1 VSAVEAT
8 VEALYRYPFKSMQ
21 GETVDGVRLDSRG
34 MAGDREWAATFPDG
48 RVGSCKTWKHVRRL
62 DGLLAYAARTRHG
75 RVEVHTPTG
84 AVLAAGDP
92 DLDVALTALAGE
104 PVRAARESGTPHFD
118 IGAVHLISRSSL
130 TALAAEVPG
139 GTVVPVAR
147 FRPNIVIAGEWGPGF
162 GDDWIGRKVSIG
174 ETTRLEITEQ
184 TERCVTVT
192 LPQPGVPRDKEV
204 LRVLAKGRN
213 TNFGVYAKV
222 IREGSVRF
230 GDRVRVS

>member
-1 VSAVEAT
+1 
-8 VEALYRYPFKSMQ
+8 M
-21 GETVDGVRLDSRG
+21 
-34 MAGDREWAATFPDG
+34 
-48 RVGSCKTWKHVRRL
+48 
-62 DGLLAYAARTRHG
+62 
-75 RVEVHTPTG
+75 
-84 AVLAAGDP
+84 
-92 DLDVALTALAGE
+92 
-104 PVRAARESGTPHFD
+104 
-118 IGAVHLISRSSL
+118 L
-130 TALAAEVPG
+130 TALAAEMPG

-147 FRPNIVIAGEWGPGF
+147 FRPNIVIAGKWGPGF
-162 GDDWIGRKVSIG
+162 EDDWIGREVSIG

-192 LPQPGVPRDKEV
+192 LAQPGVPRDKEV